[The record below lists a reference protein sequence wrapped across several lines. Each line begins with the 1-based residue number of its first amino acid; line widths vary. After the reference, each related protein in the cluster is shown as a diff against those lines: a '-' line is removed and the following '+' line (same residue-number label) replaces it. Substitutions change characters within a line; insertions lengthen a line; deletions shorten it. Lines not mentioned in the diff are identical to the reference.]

1 MSNKHG
7 GYLTPKAIANRMKA
21 KGLQKL
27 RWYCQMCK
35 KQCRDANGFKCHKTS
50 EGHQRMMRIF
60 RENRSTILDNYS
72 REFEKCFMDLVRRRW
87 RTKRVFANKV
97 YNEYISDR
105 HHVHMNATIWESLS
119 SFVKYLGRTK
129 QCEVDQTEKGWYVKY
144 IDRDPDI
151 LAQQEAIKKKEKM
164 DMDDDMRNRERI
176 QKMIAAHQEIAENA
190 EKESEIENEEEKD
203 DLPEDIENKEIINS
217 ELEKV
222 QFKLAPTIVTPIATT
237 TVTIPTP
244 VKKISFLEETP
255 IKEEIEPEKDNAEK
269 KRRYSGS
276 SEQDQRKKQRK
287 NDTPK
292 VPQQLTALEEL
303 TSTIKKKQSIRE
315 EQDLKKK
322 LEKLQ
327 QEKDDQPIITPSS
340 NEVNDNWII
349 PGLVV
354 KIMNKKVG
362 DGSYYG
368 KKAKIVD
375 VVDLYIAIIQILDS
389 NIKLKIDQAH
399 LETVIPAIGSDIA
412 IVNGEHRGK
421 VGILEEVNVD
431 TYKAIIR
438 VDDTIVHKDYEDV
451 CKLISEM

>member
-1 MSNKHG
+1 MSKHG

-60 RENRSTILDNYS
+60 RENRSSILDNYS

-97 YNEYISDR
+97 YNEYIADR

-144 IDRDPDI
+144 IDRDPDV

-176 QKMIAAHQEIAENA
+176 QKMIAALQENP
-190 EKESEIENEEEKD
+190 SLSEKD
-203 DLPEDIENKEIINS
+203 EKDEAYLSSEETTEKKEILT
-217 ELEKV
+217 EMDKV
-222 QFKLAPTIVTPIATT
+222 QFKLVSPLPAPVLTT
-237 TVTIPTP
+237 SVSAP
-244 VKKISFLEETP
+244 VLLKKISFLDDSESDPNKTEEP
-255 IKEEIEPEKDNAEK
+255 NEK
-269 KRRYSGS
+269 KRKYS
-276 SEQDQRKKQRK
+276 DMTDPTIKKLRKTESKS
-287 NDTPK
+287 
-292 VPQQLTALEEL
+292 ALEEL
-303 TSTIKKKQSIRE
+303 TTTIRKKQTQREENDMKKKQ
-315 EQDLKKK
+315 
-322 LEKLQ
+322 EKLQ
-327 QEKDDQPIITPSS
+327 KDKEKDQTLTLPKPTP
-340 NEVNDNWII
+340 EINDNWLI
-349 PGLVV
+349 PGLIV
-354 KIMNKKVG
+354 KVMNKKVA

-368 KKAKIVD
+368 KKGTVIG
-375 VVDLYIAIIQILDS
+375 VVDLYVGIVQMLDS
-389 NIKLKIDQAH
+389 NIKLRVDQAH

-412 IVNGEHRGK
+412 IVIGEHRGK

-431 TYKAIIR
+431 GYKAIVR
-438 VDDTIVHKDYEDV
+438 VDDMIIQKDYENV
-451 CKLISEM
+451 CKISDVDV